1 MHLGMFQAEEFGD
14 LQRLVDGLFTGRET
28 IERLDLIVQ
37 AEILDT
43 RFARDRE
50 PRAPGNVRPH
60 EAVRSNQLRPRRAR
74 LGCHLRHGRVGSRGT
89 PPDLELEMGSKLRC
103 MRVRARDADGRGR
116 IRANADGHRRDA
128 GTGKRKR
135 STNAIRRGAN
145 AREQMQA
152 LYACNVES
160 EGLQSHFFRHYTR
173 AVRLGA
179 PPCAR

>member
-37 AEILDT
+37 AEILDL
-43 RFARDRE
+43 
-50 PRAPGNVRPH
+50 APDLLEIVNLVPPGTH

-74 LGCHLRHGRVGSRGT
+74 LGRHLRHGRVGSRGT

-152 LYACNVES
+152 LCACNVES